1 MTTTMVLIV
10 RMKVLLLFVISLLFV
25 SCSGADQIRKNDQ
38 EVLTQEKKES
48 ITKNFKKLDRFG
60 GKYNNLKTM
69 FEVLPDEEG
78 EIIFLGNSI
87 TEYCQWHEL
96 FGNPKVKNRG
106 IGGDNTEGVLSRV
119 DEVVSSRPSKI
130 FLMIGINDISAG
142 YKAPKIADTIEKIVE
157 NILQKSPKTLLYL
170 QSVLPVNY
178 KLFGNK
184 IDNKDVMKL
193 NELIQSIASKRNLT
207 YIDLFSNLKSS
218 DNQLD
223 ENYTYDGLHLN
234 GNGYLIWKEII
245 KDLVH

>member
-1 MTTTMVLIV
+1 
-10 RMKVLLLFVISLLFV
+10 MKVKVFLLFISSVFFI
-25 SCSGADQIRKNDQ
+25 SCTSSHQIKNSEQ
-38 EVLTQEKKES
+38 QVLTQEKKAA
-48 ITKNFKKLDRFG
+48 ITKNLKKLDNFG

-69 FEVLPDEEG
+69 FEILPDDEG

-87 TEYCQWHEL
+87 TEYCQWNEL

-106 IGGDNTEGVLSRV
+106 IGGDVTVGVIGRL

-130 FLMIGINDISAG
+130 FLMIGINDISTG
-142 YKAPKIADTIEKIVE
+142 YKAPRIAENIEKIVE
-157 NILQKSPKTLLYL
+157 LIGQKSPKTLIYL

-184 IDNKDVMKL
+184 IDNKEVMKL
-193 NELIQSIASKRNLT
+193 NELIQDIANKRNLT
-207 YIDLFSNLKSS
+207 YIDLFSNMKSS
-218 DNQLD
+218 DNQLNED
-223 ENYTYDGLHLN
+223 YTYDGLHLN